1 MREFL
6 IAFIIDIIISI
17 IVLGLKIANIL
28 TWGWLFTILS
38 IVFIIPALIVIIILV
53 PSLIAIYNN
62 IK

>member
-6 IAFIIDIIISI
+6 IAFIIDIIVSI
-17 IVLGLKIANIL
+17 IVLGLKIASIL

-38 IVFIIPALIVIIILV
+38 IILIIPTLIVTIILV

>member
-6 IAFIIDIIISI
+6 IAFIIDIIVSI

-38 IVFIIPALIVIIILV
+38 IVFIIPALIATIILV
-53 PSLIAIYNN
+53 PLLIAIYNN

>member
-6 IAFIIDIIISI
+6 IAFIIDIIVSI

-38 IVFIIPALIVIIILV
+38 IILIIPTLIVTIILV

>member
-6 IAFIIDIIISI
+6 IAFIIDIIISV

>member
-6 IAFIIDIIISI
+6 IAFIIDIIVSI

-38 IVFIIPALIVIIILV
+38 IVFIIPALIVTIILI

>member
-6 IAFIIDIIISI
+6 IAFIIDIIVSI